1 MGREKALVLGGGGVA
16 GIAWTFGVLA
26 GLADGPSGVDV
37 GTPDVVIG
45 TSAGSVVAAQLRP
58 EVSLLERYE
67 HQIKPRPD
75 GAETELT
82 PVGIDLQDL
91 WLQLTEARTGTDD
104 PREQR
109 RRVGALALAA
119 STVDEAARRASV
131 AARLALS
138 SWPEG
143 DVRITVVDARTGEDV
158 VFTRESGVD
167 LLHAV
172 TASCA
177 VPGVWPP
184 VTIGDRRYVDGG
196 VRTMVN
202 ADLATGFDR
211 VLILAPLATPD
222 LDQEVA
228 ELALHSR
235 VVVITAGEAAQA
247 AFGTNPLDPSTRTPA
262 GLAGFTQGQENAE
275 AVRALW
281 AE

>member
-1 MGREKALVLGGGGVA
+1 MGRDKALVLGGGGVA

-37 GTPDVVIG
+37 RTPDVVIG

-67 HQIKPRPD
+67 QQIKPRPA

-82 PVGIDLQDL
+82 PVGLDIQEL
-91 WLQLTEARTGTDD
+91 WQQLTEARSGTGD
-104 PREQR
+104 PQEQR

-119 STVDEAARRASV
+119 PTVDEAARRASV

-138 SWPEG
+138 TWPAG
-143 DVRITVVDARTGEDV
+143 DVRITGVDARTGEDV

-167 LLHAV
+167 LLDAV
-172 TASCA
+172 AASCA

-211 VLILAPLATPD
+211 VLILAPLATPE
-222 LDQEVA
+222 LDEEVA
-228 ELALHSR
+228 ELARHSR
-235 VVVITAGEAAQA
+235 VVLITADETAQT
-247 AFGTNPLDPSTRTPA
+247 AFGANPLDPSTRTPA
-262 GLAGFTQGQENAE
+262 GLAGFAQGRENVE
-275 AVRALW
+275 TVRALW
-281 AE
+281 VG